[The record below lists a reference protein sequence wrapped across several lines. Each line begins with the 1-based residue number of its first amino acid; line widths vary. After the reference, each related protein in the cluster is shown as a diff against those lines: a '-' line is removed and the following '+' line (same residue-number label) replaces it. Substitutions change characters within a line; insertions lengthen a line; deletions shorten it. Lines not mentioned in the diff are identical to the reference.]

1 MAFMILLHL
10 SIFCANLPA
19 IGLTAKGLARALAS
33 EQAPRLCLYQLSYG
47 RPPHLSARARH
58 GHENLP
64 AFAVTNNPTVTAKFA
79 CHGGKTINA
88 TAVDSH

>member
-33 EQAPRLCLYQLSYG
+33 EQAPRLCLYQL
-47 RPPHLSARARH
+47 LLWSASAPRARH

-64 AFAVTNNPTVTAKFA
+64 AFAVTNNPTATAKFA